1 MRQRARL
8 GFYFNG
14 RWFRVAIR
22 VGSIFLLIALMLVSF
37 CGTAGAHELSRSRF
51 SAPLPLPLLFLGAGA
66 TVALTAVYLAVT
78 EDRDDFGERQL
89 GTISPATANGLRVGS
104 RWLFFLLFVA
114 TLVAGLF
121 GRQVPAENVATL
133 FVWSV
138 WLKGTAI
145 LSMAIGSPWQALSP
159 WRTLYDTLCRL
170 EGDEIAIFSYPEGLA
185 EWPALVGFVVGVGII
200 ENLTTIPRSP
210 LITALLLAVYSL
222 LMISGGIAMGPEWFR
237 RADMFAVFYRMFSRI
252 SPVET
257 ARHHEE
263 KYRVSLR
270 PPWRECTTPVATQ
283 TLVGFIIATVYT
295 VSFDGFSDTALFQTL
310 LFDVRDATGLG
321 PAVSILLYIAGYV
334 GFLGVFS
341 LVIIL
346 STQFGSTGQ
355 SIPTATRALAPTILP
370 IAAAYELAHSYAF
383 VIENAAQLLTIV
395 AEYGSLSLALTP
407 LSGLSLVTFWI
418 TQVVLIIVGHVTAVI
433 AVHQLFNRIG
443 SHRLGHAHVPLT
455 VLMIGYTVLSLWI
468 ISRPIA

>member
-8 GFYFNG
+8 DSYSDG
-14 RWFRVAIR
+14 RWYRVTIR
-22 VGSIFLLIALMLVSF
+22 RSSIFLLVAFLLVSF

-78 EDRDDFGERQL
+78 EDRGVVERQL
-89 GTISPATANGLRVGS
+89 GTISPATANGLRVGG

-170 EGDEIAIFSYPEGLA
+170 EGNEIVVFSYPERLA

-200 ENLTTIPRSP
+200 ENLTTIPRLP
-210 LITALLLAVYSL
+210 ATTALLLAVYSL
-222 LMISGGIAMGPEWFR
+222 LMIAGGIATGPEWFR
-237 RADMFAVFYRMFSRI
+237 RADVFAVFYRLFGRI
-252 SPVET
+252 APVET
-257 ARHHEE
+257 AQHPEE
-263 KYRVSLR
+263 GYRVSLR
-270 PPWRECTTPVATQ
+270 PPWRECTTPVPTQ
-283 TLVGFIIATVYT
+283 VLVGFIIATVYT

-321 PAVSILLYIAGYV
+321 PAVSILLYVVGYV
-334 GFLGVFS
+334 GFLGVFG
-341 LVIIL
+341 LVIVL
-346 STQFGSTGQ
+346 STRLGSTGQ
-355 SIPTATRALAPTILP
+355 SVPAATRALAPTVLP

-383 VIENAAQLLTIV
+383 VIENAAQLLTVV
-395 AEYGSLSLALTP
+395 AEYGSLSLALAPPTGSRW
-407 LSGLSLVTFWI
+407 LHSG
-418 TQVVLIIVGHVTAVI
+418 
-433 AVHQLFNRIG
+433 
-443 SHRLGHAHVPLT
+443 
-455 VLMIGYTVLSLWI
+455 
-468 ISRPIA
+468 